1 MKASLVAYDCGELHK
16 KSYLIIVKYGYDRGC
31 PKKPA
36 TQIGSLKILGVIEFE
51 VEKKTS
57 FAPCKTRL
65 ANFDSSWLKN
75 FALNKVVT
83 LDIMLRNCVENPL
96 KI

>member
-1 MKASLVAYDCGELHK
+1 
-16 KSYLIIVKYGYDRGC
+16 
-31 PKKPA
+31 
-36 TQIGSLKILGVIEFE
+36 